1 MISQKDQFFSKET
14 FCSLVAYFGLAE
26 EHVDVPLPAILKP
39 VPLWTG
45 KQVFTCIVKPNQQSR
60 TFVNFEMKE
69 KNYDNEKN
77 AKHFCRNDGFVA
89 FRNGELISGNIAKK
103 TIGDGSKTGL
113 LYVLLR
119 DFGPAYAASFMDR
132 FSKFCARYF
141 GMHRGFSMG
150 ISDVSPSS
158 SMKKMKFDILSAGYK
173 KVRTDTTTQNKCRAI
188 KLNSICI
195 PSCLFV
201 EIRPKT
207 LSGNMTKGHWSCA
220 RAVIY
225 SSRWKKS

>member
-1 MISQKDQFFSKET
+1 
-14 FCSLVAYFGLAE
+14 
-26 EHVDVPLPAILKP
+26 
-39 VPLWTG
+39 
-45 KQVFTCIVKPNQQSR
+45 
-60 TFVNFEMKE
+60 
-69 KNYDNEKN
+69 
-77 AKHFCRNDGFVA
+77 
-89 FRNGELISGNIAKK
+89 
-103 TIGDGSKTGL
+103 
-113 LYVLLR
+113 
-119 DFGPAYAASFMDR
+119 
-132 FSKFCARYF
+132 
-141 GMHRGFSMG
+141 MHRGFSMG